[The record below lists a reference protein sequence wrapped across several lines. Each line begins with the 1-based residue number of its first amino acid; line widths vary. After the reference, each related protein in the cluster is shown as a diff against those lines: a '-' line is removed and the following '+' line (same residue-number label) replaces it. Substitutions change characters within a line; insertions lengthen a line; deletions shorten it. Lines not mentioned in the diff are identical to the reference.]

1 MLIAFVFISVF
12 IIQFIIA
19 LEMNFIGPLAPFL
32 ANYFGIRGSNV
43 ILLNLG
49 YSLSGMF
56 VPFIGYLSDKYG
68 KKRFILFGL
77 MFFVLGSVVCAF
89 SKNAILFSIGRVFIG
104 ISYFTLMSTLLSYL
118 SDFINYKNRGKANGV
133 MRFSFALAILISPVY
148 ASYVVNEY
156 KSLTYVYLPLALIAI
171 IPFII
176 LIFLPDS
183 RKVDVQEIK
192 INNIIKIAKK
202 PKNSLILISLF
213 LIITAP
219 TLIYNYLGLH
229 LSSNFNF
236 NQSSIGSFYSI
247 IAIGTIIG
255 VVSSAVLSDR
265 IGNLNYS
272 KIFFCLVLISLLPL
286 GFTNN
291 LLLLTV
297 SSFIFALG
305 LDGGFSAFQTYITEV
320 EKEMRGTFLS
330 LMYTVNALTI
340 TFYSITASR
349 LYEFGGMKIISIIS
363 FIFIVLSLYLIR
375 KIDDN
380 PKQDQ

>member
-1 MLIAFVFISVF
+1 MLIALVFVCVF
-12 IIQFIIA
+12 IIQLIIA

-32 ANYFGIRGSNV
+32 ANYFGIKGSNV

-49 YSLSGMF
+49 YSLSGVF

-68 KKRFILFGL
+68 KKRFILYGL
-77 MFFVLGSVVCAF
+77 IFFVLGSIVCGF

-118 SDFINYKNRGKANGV
+118 SDFINYDNRGKANGV
-133 MRFSFALAILISPVY
+133 MRFSFSLAILISPVY
-148 ASYVVNEY
+148 ASFIVNNY
-156 KSLTYVYLPLALIAI
+156 NSLKYVYLPLAIIAI
-171 IPFII
+171 VPFVI

-183 RKVDVQEIK
+183 RRVETPKLS
-192 INNIIKIAKK
+192 INNIVKIAKK
-202 PKNSLILISLF
+202 PKNSLILTSLF

-236 NQSSIGSFYSI
+236 TQSSIGSFYSI

-255 VVSSAVLSDR
+255 VISSALLSDR
-265 IGNLNYS
+265 VGNLKYS
-272 KIFFCLVLISLLPL
+272 KLFFFICLMSLLPL

-340 TFYSITASR
+340 TFYSITARS

-363 FIFIVLSLYLIR
+363 FIFILLGLYLIR
-375 KIDDN
+375 NIGN
-380 PKQDQ
+380 LKQD